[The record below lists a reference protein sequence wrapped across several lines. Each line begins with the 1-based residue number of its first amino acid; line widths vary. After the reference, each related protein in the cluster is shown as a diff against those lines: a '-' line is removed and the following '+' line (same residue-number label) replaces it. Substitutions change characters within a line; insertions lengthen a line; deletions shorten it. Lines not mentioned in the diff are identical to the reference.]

1 MDNASN
7 RLTHVTTAG
16 HVHMVDV
23 ARKEITERI
32 AHASSFVAC
41 NAEAVRL
48 LRSGELKKGDALA
61 VARVAAIASVK
72 KTPDLIPLC
81 HPISITG
88 VKVDITVQDEGV
100 HTQTRVTTTDRTGI
114 EMEAL
119 TAATTAALNIVD
131 MIKAVDRG
139 AHIAYARVDHKA
151 GGRSGS
157 WTRSDDG
164 VPIADESA
172 TSNTPPTSSTS
183 SMSSALPASSTP
195 LVGVVTVSDRSYAG
209 TRQDLTGPAITQ
221 HVQRW
226 GHLVENLLTP
236 DDITHIRTA
245 INELRAAG
253 AWLIITTGGTGIT
266 SRDMTPQAVAPLLDT
281 TLPALT
287 HAIQASGTGTA
298 PGALLSRSIAGLMG
312 RTAIITLPGS
322 PNAVRDGLAILD
334 TVREHLYAQLAD
346 TDH

>member
-1 MDNASN
+1 MDNTSD

-23 ARKEITERI
+23 AHKEITERI

-41 NAEAVRL
+41 NAEAARL
-48 LRSGELKKGDALA
+48 LRNGELKKGDALA

-81 HPISITG
+81 HPIAITG
-88 VKVDITVQDEGV
+88 VKVEITVQDEGV
-100 HTQTRVTTTDRTGI
+100 RTQTRVTTTDRTGI

-119 TAATTAALNIVD
+119 TAATTAALNIID

-164 VPIADESA
+164 APITDESA
-172 TSNTPPTSSTS
+172 TSNNPPTSSTS
-183 SMSSALPASSTP
+183 SMSGALPASSAP
-195 LVGVVTVSDRSYAG
+195 LVGVVTVSDRSYVG
-209 TRQDLTGPAITQ
+209 TREDLTGPAITE
-221 HVQRW
+221 HVLGW
-226 GHLVENLLTP
+226 GHLVENRLIP

-245 INELRAAG
+245 ITDLQAAG

-266 SRDMTPQAVAPLLDT
+266 SRDLTPQAVTPLLST

-287 HAIQASGTGTA
+287 SALQNSGIGKA
-298 PGALLSRSIAGLMG
+298 PGALLSRSIAGLIN
-312 RTAIITLPGS
+312 RTAVVTLPGS